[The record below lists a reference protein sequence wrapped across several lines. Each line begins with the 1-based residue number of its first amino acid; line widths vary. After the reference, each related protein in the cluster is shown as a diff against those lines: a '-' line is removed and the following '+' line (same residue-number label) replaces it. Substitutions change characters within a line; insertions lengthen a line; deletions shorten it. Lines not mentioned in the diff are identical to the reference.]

1 MAATLTC
8 TPGGGSDNSYVT
20 LAQANAYFTNGL
32 RATTW
37 EAWTEDDRTRALIE
51 ATQQIERQ
59 GGARPSTNSANRSR
73 FRGEPYN
80 SLLSDQCLHFPRAG
94 DLDEGG
100 SVVVPQGV
108 KDAVCEQAYFLLKK
122 QDEPDLLDR
131 ADLQRQGVK
140 IANVDGVYE
149 QYGSKSVPDG
159 IAAEAWEHLQ
169 QYVVR
174 AFYMRG

>member
-8 TPGGGSDNSYVT
+8 TPGGGSDNSYIS
-20 LAQANAYFTNGL
+20 LADADAYFANGL
-32 RATTW
+32 RAEVW
-37 EAWTEDDRTRALIE
+37 EAWTSDQRTRALVE
-51 ATQQIERQ
+51 ATQQIERL
-59 GGARPSTNSANRSR
+59 GGSRVSTDSANRSR
-73 FRGEPYN
+73 FRGEPYE
-80 SLLSDQCLHFPRAG
+80 SLLSDQCLHFPRTT

-100 SVVVPQGV
+100 SIIVPQGV

-140 IANVDGVYE
+140 SVSVDGLSE
-149 QYGSKSVPDG
+149 SYGATEVPDG
-159 IAAEAWEHLQ
+159 IAGEAWEHIR

-174 AFYMRG
+174 NFYVRG

>member
-8 TPGGGSDNSYVT
+8 TPGGGSDNSYIS
-20 LAQANAYFTNGL
+20 LADADAYFVNGL
-32 RATTW
+32 RGETW
-37 EAWTEDDRTRALIE
+37 EEWTSDQRSRALVE
-51 ATQQIERQ
+51 ATQQIERL
-59 GGARPSTNSANRSR
+59 GGSRVSTDSANRSR

-80 SLLSDQCLHFPRAG
+80 SLLSDQCLHFPRTG

-140 IANVDGVYE
+140 LANVDGLYE
-149 QYGSKSVPDG
+149 QYGSKEVPDG
-159 IAAEAWEHLQ
+159 IATEAWEHLQ

-174 AFYMRG
+174 ALYMRG